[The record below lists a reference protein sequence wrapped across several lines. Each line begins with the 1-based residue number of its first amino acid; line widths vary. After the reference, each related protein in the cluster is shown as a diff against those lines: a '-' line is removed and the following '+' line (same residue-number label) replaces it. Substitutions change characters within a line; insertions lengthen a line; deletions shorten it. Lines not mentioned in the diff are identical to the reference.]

1 MCCQTRTLAGRGIC
15 PSAQPGADCP
25 AISGPARVTGFTLS
39 VITVLSA
46 AIVAAAL
53 ALVWRVRRRGTP
65 RQRALARL
73 LDAADALEA
82 RLRTAKAEIEAIT
95 GDEDETV
102 RAALQEMLRQRLWL
116 QQHGETASIQTLDE
130 LRVSIEQARARID
143 QQLIQ
148 VERARSAAI

>member
-1 MCCQTRTLAGRGIC
+1 MTG
-15 PSAQPGADCP
+15 SALP
-25 AISGPARVTGFTLS
+25 
-39 VITVLSA
+39 VITTLSA
-46 AIVAAAL
+46 AIIVAAL
-53 ALVWRVRRRGTP
+53 ALAWRVRRPGTP
-65 RQRALARL
+65 RQRAFTRL

-95 GDEDETV
+95 GDEDESV

-130 LRVSIEQARARID
+130 LRASIDQARARID

-148 VERARSAAI
+148 VERARSAAP

>member
-1 MCCQTRTLAGRGIC
+1 MTG
-15 PSAQPGADCP
+15 SALP
-25 AISGPARVTGFTLS
+25 VFT
-39 VITVLSA
+39 ILSA
-46 AIVAAAL
+46 TIIVAAL
-53 ALVWRVRRRGTP
+53 ALAWYVRRLGTP
-65 RQRALARL
+65 RQRAFTRL

-95 GDEDETV
+95 GDEDESV

-130 LRVSIEQARARID
+130 LRASIDEARARID

-148 VERARSAAI
+148 VERARAAAP